1 MPYFV
6 DFDVLTNPGYLPN
19 DPNNSM
25 GWDDF
30 IAGPADT
37 YYCKG
42 QRSVPATTL
51 YLADKYLEPWDLT
64 LHGPWRMEVDLITG
78 TASTSSNAWKLSGGI
93 VKANNIIV
101 QGAAAVRNY
110 FFNNVHFE
118 LIQDLTIDND
128 LAQPVNVNFRGCVL
142 RCVEVKEGPTTP
154 VSILEGL
161 FFRDTIVDVS
171 LNVNDGGVFRNS
183 VFNKPSTA
191 WDNATLLDCQFNWIQ
206 PTWPAWDAVRDSWAY
221 SVLGVNISIDATGL
235 FVDYE
240 EGLFGITRSVT
251 AGIGAFYFDVSNY
264 RIYVTQRVNRHVI
277 KRLDSNANPAIYDGR
292 RYGIFSEIGRL
303 RFPSG
308 MTTNGED
315 VFLADYG
322 NKRIVRLDFN
332 LDIKEEFST
341 DGLINLP
348 RLIYY
353 DYLTADLYALG
364 ITPNFW
370 NMQMLRFT
378 INISDEMEFV
388 KSSDYL
394 GKMTNGLMP
403 MGLVRGFTGT
413 SFIVCGL
420 GDDLYITDEFLT
432 GFLSFTSQTIEGEA
446 PTRYM
451 GIVRH
456 SNGSMYLNNGNKILR
471 VNYLFQN
478 VGDTNFIA
486 KTIYGLKEARDKTL
500 LTYNADT
507 KTILRYD
514 EDLNFVE
521 TIYTNGSYDIE
532 TDAID
537 IFDFEEIN
545 LAEPEPV
552 PPPIDNNAFGEGGFG
567 EGGFGDG

>member
-1 MPYFV
+1 MPYYV
-6 DFDVLTNPGYLPN
+6 DFDILTNPGYQLN
-19 DPNNSM
+19 DANNPM

-30 IAGPADT
+30 VAGPADT

-42 QRSVPATTL
+42 QRSAPTTTL
-51 YLADKYLEPWDLT
+51 YLADKHLQPWNIIEF
-64 LHGPWRMEVDLITG
+64 GPWRMNVDIVTG
-78 TASTSSNAWKLSGGI
+78 TPSTSSNVWNLNGGI
-93 VKANNIIV
+93 IKANDVIV

-110 FFNNVHFE
+110 YFYNVHFQ
-118 LIQDLTIDND
+118 IVQNFIVDND
-128 LAQPVNVNFRGCVL
+128 LAQSVNINFRGCVI
-142 RCVEVKEGPTTP
+142 RCFEIKEGPTTP
-154 VSILEGL
+154 SSILNGL

-171 LNVNDGGVFRNS
+171 LNVNAGGVFRNS
-183 VFNKPSTA
+183 VFNKPLIA
-191 WDNATLLDCQFNWIQ
+191 WDNATLIDCQFNWIQ
-206 PTWPAWDAVRDSWAY
+206 PTWPNWDDVRDLWSY
-221 SVLGVNISIDATGL
+221 SVLGVNISIDATGN

-240 EGLFGITRSVT
+240 QGLFGITRSVV

-264 RIYVTQRVNRHVI
+264 RIYVSQRSNRHVI
-277 KRLDSNANPAIYDGR
+277 KRLDSNTSPAIYDGR
-292 RYGIFSEIGRL
+292 RYGIFGEIGRL

-308 MTTNGED
+308 ITTNGED
-315 VFLADYG
+315 VFLCDYG
-322 NKRIVRLDFN
+322 NKRIVRLNFN

-341 DGLINLP
+341 DGIIRFP

-353 DYLTADLYALG
+353 DYLTADVYVLG

-370 NMQMLRFT
+370 NMQMMRFT
-378 INISDEMEFV
+378 VDVDDQMQLI

-403 MGLVRGFTGT
+403 MGLIRGFTGT

-420 GDDLYITDEFLT
+420 GNDLYITNEFLT
-432 GFLSFTSQTIEGEA
+432 GFTSFTSQTIEGEV

-478 VGDTNFIA
+478 IGDTNFIA
-486 KTIYGLKEARDKTL
+486 KTLYGLKEAREKTL

-507 KTILRYD
+507 KTIIRYD

-521 TIYTNGSYDIE
+521 EIYTNSSYDIE

-545 LAEPEPV
+545 LAEPEPT
-552 PPPIDNNAFGEGGFG
+552 PPPIENNAFGEGGFG